1 MQSNRAAGA
10 QGSAPNTSRL
20 LQPHRIASP
29 AQRSRKAPVASMI
42 RCQRSGQ
49 KPAGG
54 GIAQSAA
61 KPSFQDSGATAAL
74 SAAGLSAATGATVS
88 RSVKVSADTLAS
100 AAVSPPFP
108 IGTVLTLW
116 TLSRLPREKPSV
128 SAAFPAGGVLPAAR

>member
-1 MQSNRAAGA
+1 
-10 QGSAPNTSRL
+10 
-20 LQPHRIASP
+20 
-29 AQRSRKAPVASMI
+29 MI

-61 KPSFQDSGATAAL
+61 KPSSQDSGATAL
-74 SAAGLSAATGATVS
+74 SAAGLSATTGATVS
-88 RSVKVSADTLAS
+88 RSVKVSADTLAG

-116 TLSRLPREKPSV
+116 TLSRSLGEKHSV
-128 SAAFPAGGVLPAAR
+128 SAAFSAGGVLPAAR